1 MDLPKHGSIPS
12 GSSMGR
18 SGRSIVERKTAQ
30 VLSVSGDVVQL
41 MDMADYATFE
51 LPIPAEYKD
60 RVVEGK
66 EIQYITALGKM
77 RIDMR

>member
-1 MDLPKHGSIPS
+1 
-12 GSSMGR
+12 
-18 SGRSIVERKTAQ
+18 
-30 VLSVSGDVVQL
+30 
-41 MDMADYATFE
+41 
-51 LPIPAEYKD
+51 YKD